1 MEQKKNK
8 LRKED
13 EVLFAALKG
22 NYVSENEKNF
32 FEKIRYKMEYEDA
45 PSNDLLMFEEDND
58 DHIYIVRCY
67 YEEFIIGHGLKGKY
81 DEEFHVMTLSEAL
94 NANLMRLGFINRDI
108 TLLEW
113 LREHD
118 YERMRY
124 NHNYALM

>member
-1 MEQKKNK
+1 MEKKKNK

-94 NANLMRLGFINRDI
+94 NANLMRLGFINHDI